1 MRQII
6 VVGGGA
12 AGMMAA
18 VAAAEAGA
26 AVTLLEKNEKLGKKI
41 YITGKGRCN
50 LTNAAPM
57 REVQAQVVSNPR
69 FLYSAFRAMT
79 NEDAMHFFE
88 RAGCPLKTE
97 RGERVFPVSDHA
109 SDVIRALER
118 EMQAKGVRVR
128 LNAEVR
134 DLLFSGE
141 AETRRVTG
149 VTLSN
154 GDKLRADAVILA
166 TGGISYP
173 ATGSTGDGYRFAE
186 AAGME
191 VTERHPSLVPLILKE
206 QESCAAMQG
215 LSLKNVTITLK
226 DGKKKVYEGFGEALF
241 THFGMSG
248 PLLLSASALVGPLL
262 RSKQELE
269 LRIDLKPALTEE
281 QLEQRLL
288 REFDENKNK
297 SLKNILPSLFPQS
310 LIPEVLRQSGIS
322 GEKKVRDIT
331 KSERAAL
338 RQATKGLRFTATGL
352 RGFNEAVVTKGGVSV
367 REVSPNTMESKT
379 AKGLYLAGEVLDL
392 DAMTGGFN
400 LQIAWSTGR
409 LAGQSAG
416 APKAE

>member
-1 MRQII
+1 
-6 VVGGGA
+6 
-12 AGMMAA
+12 MMAA

-79 NEDAMHFFE
+79 NEDVMRFFE

-128 LNAEVR
+128 LNAEVC

-149 VTLSN
+149 VTLSD
-154 GDKLRADAVILA
+154 GEKLRADAVILA

-186 AAGME
+186 AAGMAL
-191 VTERHPSLVPLILKE
+191 TERHPSLVPLILKE

>member
-18 VAAAEAGA
+18 AAAGA
-26 AVTLLEKNEKLGKKI
+26 AGARVTLLEKNEKLGKKI

-69 FLYSAFRAMT
+69 FLYSAFQAFT
-79 NEDAMHFFE
+79 NEDTMRFFE
-88 RAGCPLKTE
+88 EAGCPLKVE
-97 RGERVFPVSDHA
+97 RGDRVFPVSDHA

-118 EMQAKGVRVR
+118 EMQAADVRVR
-128 LNAEVR
+128 LHAEVR
-134 DLLFSGE
+134 ELLFAGEGEIRAVAGAVLTSGE
-141 AETRRVTG
+141 E
-149 VTLSN
+149 LP
-154 GDKLRADAVILA
+154 ADAVILA

-186 AAGME
+186 AAGMA
-191 VTERHPSLVPLILKE
+191 VTERYPSLVPLILKE

-215 LSLKNVTITLK
+215 LSLKNVTVTLK

-262 RSKQELE
+262 RTKKELE

-288 REFDENKNK
+288 REFDANKNK
-297 SLKNILPSLFPQS
+297 DLKNILPSLFPQS
-310 LIPEVLRQSGIS
+310 LISEVLRQSGIS
-322 GEKKVRDIT
+322 GEKKARDIT
-331 KSERAAL
+331 KAERAAL
-338 RQATKGLRFTATGL
+338 RQAIKGLRFTATGL
-352 RGFNEAVVTKGGVSV
+352 RGYNEAVVTKGGVSV
-367 REVSPNTMESKT
+367 RSLSPATLESKT
-379 AKGLYLAGEVLDL
+379 VKGLYLAGELLDL

-400 LQIAWSTGR
+400 LQIAWSTGM
-409 LAGQSAG
+409 LAGKSA
-416 APKAE
+416 AESK

>member
-1 MRQII
+1 
-6 VVGGGA
+6 
-12 AGMMAA
+12 MA
-18 VAAAEAGA
+18 
-26 AVTLLEKNEKLGKKI
+26 L
-41 YITGKGRCN
+41 
-50 LTNAAPM
+50 
-57 REVQAQVVSNPR
+57 
-69 FLYSAFRAMT
+69 
-79 NEDAMHFFE
+79 
-88 RAGCPLKTE
+88 TE
-97 RGERVFPVSDHA
+97 R
-109 SDVIRALER
+109 
-118 EMQAKGVRVR
+118 
-128 LNAEVR
+128 
-134 DLLFSGE
+134 
-141 AETRRVTG
+141 
-149 VTLSN
+149 
-154 GDKLRADAVILA
+154 
-166 TGGISYP
+166 Y
-173 ATGSTGDGYRFAE
+173 
-186 AAGME
+186 
-191 VTERHPSLVPLILKE
+191 PSLVPLILKE

-248 PLLLSASALVGPLL
+248 PLLLSASALAGPLL

-416 APKAE
+416 VPKAE

>member
-1 MRQII
+1 
-6 VVGGGA
+6 
-12 AGMMAA
+12 MMAA

-79 NEDAMHFFE
+79 NEDVMRFFE

-128 LNAEVR
+128 LNTEVR
-134 DLLFSGE
+134 ELLFSGDSE
-141 AETRRVTG
+141 ERRVTG

-186 AAGME
+186 AAGMAL
-191 VTERHPSLVPLILKE
+191 TERHPSLVPLILKE

>member
-18 VAAAEAGA
+18 VAAAEADA

-69 FLYSAFRAMT
+69 FLYSAFRALT
-79 NEDAMHFFE
+79 NEDVMRFFE

-128 LNAEVR
+128 LNTEVR

-141 AETRRVTG
+141 AEARSVTG
-149 VTLSN
+149 VLLAN
-154 GDKLRADAVILA
+154 GDKLSADAVILA
-166 TGGISYP
+166 TGGLSYP

-186 AAGME
+186 AAGMTL
-191 VTERHPSLVPLILKE
+191 TERYPSLVPLILKE

-215 LSLKNVTITLK
+215 LSLKNVTITLR

-241 THFGMSG
+241 THFG
-248 PLLLSASALVGPLL
+248 PLL
-262 RSKQELE
+262 RSKKELE

-297 SLKNILPSLFPQS
+297 DLKNILPSLFPQS
-310 LIPEVLRQSGIS
+310 LISEVLRQSGIS

-331 KSERAAL
+331 KAERAAL
-338 RQATKGLRFTATGL
+338 RQATKGLCFTATGL

-367 REVSPNTMESKT
+367 RAVSPNTMESKT
-379 AKGLYLAGEVLDL
+379 AKGLYLAGELLDL

-400 LQIAWSTGR
+400 LQIAWSTGM
-409 LAGQSAG
+409 LAGRSA
-416 APKAE
+416 AKAE

>member
-79 NEDAMHFFE
+79 NEDVMRFFE

-128 LNAEVR
+128 LNTEVR
-134 DLLFSGE
+134 ELLFSGDSE
-141 AETRRVTG
+141 ERRVTG

-186 AAGME
+186 AAG
-191 VTERHPSLVPLILKE
+191 
-206 QESCAAMQG
+206 
-215 LSLKNVTITLK
+215 
-226 DGKKKVYEGFGEALF
+226 
-241 THFGMSG
+241 
-248 PLLLSASALVGPLL
+248 
-262 RSKQELE
+262 
-269 LRIDLKPALTEE
+269 ID
-281 QLEQRLL
+281 R
-288 REFDENKNK
+288 K
-297 SLKNILPSLFPQS
+297 S
-310 LIPEVLRQSGIS
+310 
-322 GEKKVRDIT
+322 
-331 KSERAAL
+331 
-338 RQATKGLRFTATGL
+338 
-352 RGFNEAVVTKGGVSV
+352 VV
-367 REVSPNTMESKT
+367 
-379 AKGLYLAGEVLDL
+379 
-392 DAMTGGFN
+392 
-400 LQIAWSTGR
+400 
-409 LAGQSAG
+409 
-416 APKAE
+416 

>member
-79 NEDAMHFFE
+79 NEDVMHFFE

-134 DLLFSGE
+134 DLLVSG
-141 AETRRVTG
+141 
-149 VTLSN
+149 
-154 GDKLRADAVILA
+154 
-166 TGGISYP
+166 
-173 ATGSTGDGYRFAE
+173 
-186 AAGME
+186 
-191 VTERHPSLVPLILKE
+191 
-206 QESCAAMQG
+206 
-215 LSLKNVTITLK
+215 
-226 DGKKKVYEGFGEALF
+226 
-241 THFGMSG
+241 
-248 PLLLSASALVGPLL
+248 
-262 RSKQELE
+262 
-269 LRIDLKPALTEE
+269 
-281 QLEQRLL
+281 
-288 REFDENKNK
+288 
-297 SLKNILPSLFPQS
+297 
-310 LIPEVLRQSGIS
+310 
-322 GEKKVRDIT
+322 
-331 KSERAAL
+331 
-338 RQATKGLRFTATGL
+338 
-352 RGFNEAVVTKGGVSV
+352 
-367 REVSPNTMESKT
+367 
-379 AKGLYLAGEVLDL
+379 
-392 DAMTGGFN
+392 
-400 LQIAWSTGR
+400 
-409 LAGQSAG
+409 
-416 APKAE
+416 

>member
-79 NEDAMHFFE
+79 NEDVMRFFE

-128 LNAEVR
+128 LNAEVC

-149 VTLSN
+149 VTLSD
-154 GDKLRADAVILA
+154 GEKLRADAVILA

-186 AAGME
+186 AAGMAL
-191 VTERHPSLVPLILKE
+191 TERHPSLVPLILKE

-367 REVSPNTMESKT
+367 RAVSPNTMESKT
-379 AKGLYLAGEVLDL
+379 AKGLYLAGELLDL

-400 LQIAWSTGR
+400 LQIAWSTGM
-409 LAGQSAG
+409 LAGRSA
-416 APKAE
+416 AEAE

>member
-1 MRQII
+1 
-6 VVGGGA
+6 
-12 AGMMAA
+12 MMAA
-18 VAAAEAGA
+18 IAAAEAGA

-79 NEDAMHFFE
+79 NEDVMRFFE

-400 LQIAWSTGR
+400 LQIAWSTGM
-409 LAGQSAG
+409 LAGRSA
-416 APKAE
+416 AEAE

>member
-79 NEDAMHFFE
+79 NEDVMRFFE

-128 LNAEVR
+128 LNAEVC

-149 VTLSN
+149 VTLSD
-154 GDKLRADAVILA
+154 GEKLRADAVILA

-186 AAGME
+186 AAGMAL
-191 VTERHPSLVPLILKE
+191 TERHPSLVPLILKE

>member
-79 NEDAMHFFE
+79 NEDVMRFFE

-118 EMQAKGVRVR
+118 EMQATGVRVR
-128 LNAEVR
+128 LNTEVR
-134 DLLFSGE
+134 ELLFSGDSE
-141 AETRRVTG
+141 ERRVTG

-186 AAGME
+186 AAGMAL
-191 VTERHPSLVPLILKE
+191 TERHPSLVPLILKE

-248 PLLLSASALVGPLL
+248 PLLLSASALAGPLL

-338 RQATKGLRFTATGL
+338 RQATKGLRFTVTGL

-367 REVSPNTMESKT
+367 RAVSPNTMESKT

>member
-79 NEDAMHFFE
+79 NEDVMRFFE

-128 LNAEVR
+128 LNTEVR
-134 DLLFSGE
+134 ELLFSGDSE
-141 AETRRVTG
+141 ERRVTG

-186 AAGME
+186 AAGMAL
-191 VTERHPSLVPLILKE
+191 TERHPSLVPLILKE

>member
-1 MRQII
+1 
-6 VVGGGA
+6 
-12 AGMMAA
+12 MMAA

-79 NEDAMHFFE
+79 NEDVMHFFE

-128 LNAEVR
+128 LNAAEVR

-154 GDKLRADAVILA
+154 GEKLRADAVILA

-191 VTERHPSLVPLILKE
+191 VTERYPSLVPLILKE

-248 PLLLSASALVGPLL
+248 PLLLSASALAGPLL

-310 LIPEVLRQSGIS
+310 LISEVLRQSGIS

-331 KSERAAL
+331 KAERAAL
-338 RQATKGLRFTATGL
+338 RQATKGLCFTVTGL

-367 REVSPNTMESKT
+367 RAVSPNTMESKT

>member
-79 NEDAMHFFE
+79 NEDVMQFFE

-128 LNAEVR
+128 LNTEVR
-134 DLLFSGE
+134 ELLFSGDSE
-141 AETRRVTG
+141 ERRVTG

-154 GDKLRADAVILA
+154 GEKLRADAVILA

-173 ATGSTGDGYRFAE
+173 ATGSTGDGYRFSE
-186 AAGME
+186 AAGMK

-248 PLLLSASALVGPLL
+248 PLLLSASALAGPLL

-310 LIPEVLRQSGIS
+310 LIPEVLRQSGVS

>member
-18 VAAAEAGA
+18 AAAGA
-26 AVTLLEKNEKLGKKI
+26 AGARVTLLEKNEKLGKKI

-69 FLYSAFRAMT
+69 FLYSAFQAFT
-79 NEDAMHFFE
+79 NEDTMRFFE
-88 RAGCPLKTE
+88 AAGCPLKVE
-97 RGERVFPVSDHA
+97 RGDRVFPVSDHA

-118 EMQAKGVRVR
+118 EMQAAGVRVR
-128 LNAEVR
+128 LHAEVR
-134 DLLFSGE
+134 ELLFAGEGEMRAVAGVVLTSGE
-141 AETRRVTG
+141 E
-149 VTLSN
+149 LS
-154 GDKLRADAVILA
+154 ADAVILA

-173 ATGSTGDGYRFAE
+173 ATGSTGDGYRLAE
-186 AAGME
+186 AAGMA
-191 VTERHPSLVPLILKE
+191 VTERYPSLVPLILKE
-206 QESCAAMQG
+206 QESCAALQG
-215 LSLKNVTITLK
+215 LSLKNVTVTLK

-248 PLLLSASALVGPLL
+248 PLLLSASALAGPLL

-288 REFDENKNK
+288 REFDANKNK
-297 SLKNILPSLFPQS
+297 DLKNILPSLFPQS
-310 LIPEVLRQSGIS
+310 LISEVLRQSGIS
-322 GEKKVRDIT
+322 GEKKARDIT
-331 KSERAAL
+331 KAERAAL
-338 RQATKGLRFTATGL
+338 RQATKSLRFTATGL
-352 RGFNEAVVTKGGVSV
+352 RGYNEAVVTKGGVSV
-367 REVSPNTMESKT
+367 RSLSPATLESKT
-379 AKGLYLAGEVLDL
+379 MKGLYLAGELLDL

-400 LQIAWSTGR
+400 LQIAWSTGM
-409 LAGQSAG
+409 LAGKSA
-416 APKAE
+416 AEPK

>member
-69 FLYSAFRAMT
+69 FLYSAFRALT
-79 NEDAMHFFE
+79 NEDVMRFFE

-118 EMQAKGVRVR
+118 EMQARGVRVR
-128 LNAEVR
+128 LNTEVR

-141 AETRRVTG
+141 AEARSVTG
-149 VTLSN
+149 VLLAN
-154 GDKLRADAVILA
+154 GDKLSADAVILA
-166 TGGISYP
+166 TGGLSYP

-186 AAGME
+186 SAGMTL
-191 VTERHPSLVPLILKE
+191 TERYPSLVPLILKE

-215 LSLKNVTITLK
+215 LSLKNVTITLR

-248 PLLLSASALVGPLL
+248 PLLLSASALIGPLL
-262 RSKQELE
+262 RSKKELE

-297 SLKNILPSLFPQS
+297 DLKNILPSLFPQS
-310 LIPEVLRQSGIS
+310 IISEVLRQSGIS

-331 KSERAAL
+331 KAERAAL
-338 RQATKGLRFTATGL
+338 RQATKGLCFTATGL

-367 REVSPNTMESKT
+367 RAVSPNTMESKT
-379 AKGLYLAGEVLDL
+379 AKGLYLAGELLDL

-400 LQIAWSTGR
+400 LQIAWSTGM
-409 LAGQSAG
+409 LAGRSA
-416 APKAE
+416 AEAE

>member
-18 VAAAEAGA
+18 AAAGA
-26 AVTLLEKNEKLGKKI
+26 AGACVTLLEKNEKLGKKI

-69 FLYSAFRAMT
+69 FLYSAFQAFT
-79 NEDAMHFFE
+79 NEDTMRFFE
-88 RAGCPLKTE
+88 AAGCPLKVE
-97 RGERVFPVSDHA
+97 RGDRVFPVSDHA

-118 EMQAKGVRVR
+118 EMQAKGVRIR
-128 LNAEVR
+128 LNTEVR
-134 DLLFSGE
+134 ELLFSGE
-141 AETRRVTG
+141 EERRVTG
-149 VTLSN
+149 VMLTN

-186 AAGME
+186 AAGMA
-191 VTERHPSLVPLILKE
+191 VTERYPSLVPLILKE
-206 QESCAAMQG
+206 QESCAALQG
-215 LSLKNVTITLK
+215 LSLKNVTITLR

-262 RSKQELE
+262 RSKKELE

-288 REFDENKNK
+288 REFDANKNK

-322 GEKKVRDIT
+322 GEKKARDIT
-331 KSERAAL
+331 KAERAAL
-338 RQATKGLRFTATGL
+338 RQATKGLCFTATGL
-352 RGFNEAVVTKGGVSV
+352 RGYNEAVVTKGGVSV
-367 REVSPNTMESKT
+367 RSLSPATLESKT
-379 AKGLYLAGEVLDL
+379 VKGLYLAGELLDL

-400 LQIAWSTGR
+400 LQIAWSTGM
-409 LAGQSAG
+409 LAGQSA
-416 APKAE
+416 AEPKAE

>member
-18 VAAAEAGA
+18 IAAAEAGA

-79 NEDAMHFFE
+79 NEDVMRFFE

-400 LQIAWSTGR
+400 LQIAWSTGM
-409 LAGQSAG
+409 LAGRSA
-416 APKAE
+416 AEAE

>member
-18 VAAAEAGA
+18 VAAGAAGA
-26 AVTLLEKNEKLGKKI
+26 RVTLLEKNEKLGKKI

-69 FLYSAFRAMT
+69 FLYSAFQAFT
-79 NEDAMHFFE
+79 NEDTMRLFE
-88 RAGCPLKTE
+88 AAGCPLKVE
-97 RGERVFPVSDHA
+97 RGDRVFPVSDHA

-118 EMQAKGVRVR
+118 EMQAAGVRVR
-128 LNAEVR
+128 LHAEVR
-134 DLLFSGE
+134 ELLFAEEGETRAVAGVVLTSGE
-141 AETRRVTG
+141 E
-149 VTLSN
+149 LS
-154 GDKLRADAVILA
+154 ADAVILA

-186 AAGME
+186 AAGMA
-191 VTERHPSLVPLILKE
+191 VTERYPSLVPLILKE

-215 LSLKNVTITLK
+215 LSLKNVTVTLK

-262 RSKQELE
+262 RTKKELE

-288 REFDENKNK
+288 REFDANKNK
-297 SLKNILPSLFPQS
+297 DLKNILPSLFPQS
-310 LIPEVLRQSGIS
+310 LISEVLRQSGIS
-322 GEKKVRDIT
+322 GEKKARDIT
-331 KSERAAL
+331 KAERAAL
-338 RQATKGLRFTATGL
+338 RQATKSLRFTATGL
-352 RGFNEAVVTKGGVSV
+352 RGYNEAVVTKGGVSV
-367 REVSPNTMESKT
+367 RSLSPATLESKT
-379 AKGLYLAGEVLDL
+379 MKGLYLAGELLDL

>member
-1 MRQII
+1 
-6 VVGGGA
+6 
-12 AGMMAA
+12 MMAA

-79 NEDAMHFFE
+79 NEDVMQFFE

-118 EMQAKGVRVR
+118 EMQAKGVRIR

-141 AETRRVTG
+141 EETRRVTG

-166 TGGISYP
+166 TGGLSYP

-186 AAGME
+186 AAGMAL
-191 VTERHPSLVPLILKE
+191 TERHPSLVPLILKE

-262 RSKQELE
+262 RSKKELE

-297 SLKNILPSLFPQS
+297 SLKNLLPSLFPQS

-331 KSERAAL
+331 KSERALL